1 MCNVQCATDNVQCAV
16 LGGRSV
22 RTTLPLLPACL
33 TAQCTLKLRLT
44 QLWANLMSH
53 VPVMC
58 LMYMQRKVP
67 SYPPAPFSVLMQII
81 FMQVCGFANSVN
93 NLALHTALV
102 AGHSLEGTTV
112 ILLYSIP
119 ALPHNLWLCLANL
132 QVLGSICMSTSW
144 QELLLQCTFLPA
156 KPPCKLRSWL

>member
-67 SYPPAPFSVLMQII
+67 SYPPAPFFVLMQII
-81 FMQVCGFANSVN
+81 FMQVYGFANSSTFLDVSV
-93 NLALHTALV
+93 T
-102 AGHSLEGTTV
+102 GHSLEGTTV
-112 ILLYSIP
+112 ILQSPPSHITCDC
-119 ALPHNLWLCLANL
+119 ALLICKFWAPSAWAPLDRAS
-132 QVLGSICMSTSW
+132 VLMRTSSCKT
-144 QELLLQCTFLPA
+144 LV
-156 KPPCKLRSWL
+156 CKLRSWL